1 MASNGGAFG
10 GLNGN
15 GLRSSLKSERQ
26 GVHHHHHHIP
36 LSPAHNTSSSFS
48 IASSKSVGHG
58 QSLTSAVRNKSSS
71 ASRRSLTPNSRSLSF
86 DGDEDSQ
93 RVRVA
98 VRVRPRNA
106 EDLLS
111 DADFADCVELQPELK
126 RLKLRKNNWSSES
139 YRFDE
144 VFTESASQ
152 RRVYEVVAKP
162 VVESVLNG
170 YNGTIMAYGQTGTGK
185 TYTLGRMGKEDASER
200 GIMVRALEDII
211 ANVSP
216 TSDSVEISYLQ
227 LYMESIQDLLAPE
240 KVNIPINEDPKTG
253 EVSAPGATVV
263 KIQDIDHFL
272 HLLEISESNRHA
284 ANTKLNTESSRS
296 HAILMV
302 YVRRAVSKRNED
314 MTASQGNANDHAID
328 ILGGNGIPMIR
339 KSKLLVVDLAGSE
352 RINKSGSEGHLLEEA
367 KFINLSL
374 TSLGKCINALAE
386 NSTHIPTRDSKL
398 TRLLR
403 DSFGGSARTSLI
415 ITIGPS
421 SRYHAETASTIMF
434 GQRAMK
440 IVNMIKLK
448 EEFDYESLCRKLE
461 NQVDNLTAE
470 VDRQQKLRESEKYK
484 LEKELRNCQ
493 ASFAEAEN
501 SLITRSEFLEKENT
515 RMENEMADLLI
526 ELNRQRD
533 RNDLMCDKVSH
544 LEMSLEHSKQHQLEN
559 YSYQK
564 VLADTT
570 QMYEKNIA
578 DLKKQLEVE
587 HSRSVSG
594 KEELE
599 ATKKILSDH
608 KKAIQHHETENSA
621 YKKALAEATQRFEKK
636 MAELTKQLEDK
647 NAHVEVIEEQLHL
660 AKSCLSNHQNSMQ
673 EEIEDLKE
681 KLRRSC
687 QSHEGTLAEFQSL
700 KSEHKNL
707 VEEKEK
713 LKEELYITRQKLLSE
728 EKQRKTV
735 EDELAKIKRTV
746 PMSENDFEDKK
757 SYMKDNIHRE
767 PSNLVTPMGFHKAG
781 QLKETNSGQRATIAK
796 ICEEV
801 GLQKILQLLTST
813 DSDVQVHAVK
823 VVANLAAED
832 SNQEKIVDEGGLDAL
847 LMLLQSSRNMTILRV
862 ASGAIANLAM
872 NERNQAVI
880 MSKGGAQL
888 LARTAS
894 RTDDPQTLRMV
905 AGALANLCGNEKL
918 HKMLKDDGGI
928 KALLEMVTS
937 GNNDVIAQVARGMAN
952 FAKCESRGI
961 VQGRKKGRSLLMED
975 GALTWLISNSL
986 TTSASTR
993 RHIELALC
1001 HLAQNEENA
1010 DDFVNSDGVKELER
1024 ISRESNKEDIRNLA
1038 RKMLK
1043 LNPTFQAQA
1052 QAQAQVQ
1059 AH

>member
-1 MASNGGAFG
+1 MASNGGGFG
-10 GLNGN
+10 GISGN
-15 GLRSSLKSERQ
+15 GLRSSLKSDRQ
-26 GVHHHHHHIP
+26 AGVHHHHHIP
-36 LSPAHNTSSSFS
+36 LSPAHNSSSSFS
-48 IASSKSVGHG
+48 IAASKSVGHG
-58 QSLTSAVRNKSSS
+58 QSLSSAVRNKSST

-386 NSTHIPTRDSKL
+386 NSSHIPTRDSKL

-470 VDRQQKLRESEKYK
+470 VDRQQKLRECEKYK
-484 LEKELRNCQ
+484 LEKELRDCQ

-515 RMENEMADLLI
+515 RMEKEMADLLI

-587 HSRSVSG
+587 HARSVSG

-599 ATKKILSDH
+599 VMKKILSDH
-608 KKAIQHHETENSA
+608 KKSIQHHETENSA
-621 YKKALAEATQRFEKK
+621 YKKALAEAAQRFEKK
-636 MAELTKQLEDK
+636 IAELTKQLEDK
-647 NAHVEVIEEQLHL
+647 NAHVEVIEEQLHS

-687 QSHEGTLAEFQSL
+687 QSHEGILTEFQSL

-735 EDELAKIKRTV
+735 ENELAKIKRSV
-746 PMSENDFEDKK
+746 PTSENDFEDKK

-767 PSNLVTPMGFHKAG
+767 PSNLASSMGFHKAG

-975 GALTWLISNSL
+975 GALTWLISNSH
-986 TTSASTR
+986 TSSASTR

-1010 DDFVNSDGVKELER
+1010 VDFVNSDGVRELER

-1052 QAQAQVQ
+1052 
-1059 AH
+1059 H

>member
-1 MASNGGAFG
+1 MASNGGG
-10 GLNGN
+10 IGGN
-15 GLRSSLKSERQ
+15 GLRSSLRSERQ
-26 GVHHHHHHIP
+26 GVHHHIP
-36 LSPAHNTSSSFS
+36 LSPAHNSSSSFS
-48 IASSKSVGHG
+48 ISASKSVGHG
-58 QSLTSAVRNKSSS
+58 QSLNSSVRNKASN
-71 ASRRSLTPNSRSLSF
+71 ASRRSLTPNSRSHSF

-98 VRVRPRNA
+98 VRVRPRNT

-272 HLLEISESNRHA
+272 QLLEISESNRHA
-284 ANTKLNTESSRS
+284 ANTKMNTESSRS

-314 MTASQGNANDHAID
+314 MTAFQGNVNDHAID

-352 RINKSGSEGHLLEEA
+352 RINKSGSEGQLLEEA

-461 NQVDNLTAE
+461 NQVDTLTAE
-470 VDRQQKLRESEKYK
+470 ADRQQKLRENEKYK
-484 LEKELRNCQ
+484 LEKELRDCQ

-501 SLITRSEFLEKENT
+501 SLITRSEFLEKENM
-515 RMENEMADLLI
+515 RMEKEMTDLLT

-533 RNDLMCDKVSH
+533 HNDLMRDKVSH

-587 HSRSVSG
+587 HARSVSG

-599 ATKKILSDH
+599 VMKKILSDH
-608 KKAIQHHETENSA
+608 KKSIQHHETENSA
-621 YKKALAEATQRFEKK
+621 YKKALAETTQRYEKK

-647 NAHVEVIEEQLHL
+647 NAHVEVIEEQLHS

-673 EEIEDLKE
+673 EEIEELKE

-687 QSHEGTLAEFQSL
+687 QSHEVTLTEFQSL

-735 EDELAKIKRTV
+735 ENELVQIKRTV

-767 PSNLVTPMGFHKAG
+767 PSNMGTLMGFHKTG

-796 ICEEV
+796 ICEEI
-801 GLQKILQLLTST
+801 GLQKILQLLTSE

-880 MSKGGAQL
+880 MSKGGGQL

-975 GALTWLISNSL
+975 GALTWLINNSH
-986 TTSASTR
+986 TSSASTR

-1010 DDFVNSDGVKELER
+1010 ADFISSEGVKELER

-1038 RKMLK
+1038 RKMLRQ
-1043 LNPTFQAQA
+1043 NPTFH
-1052 QAQAQVQ
+1052 

>member
-1 MASNGGAFG
+1 MASSGGGIG
-10 GLNGN
+10 GSGGN
-15 GLRSSLKSERQ
+15 SFRYSLRSERQ
-26 GVHHHHHHIP
+26 GVHHHVPI
-36 LSPAHNTSSSFS
+36 SSAHSSSFAFP
-48 IASSKSVGHG
+48 IAASKSVGHG
-58 QSLTSAVRNKSSS
+58 QSLGSSARNKASS
-71 ASRRSLTPNSRSLSF
+71 ASRRSLTPNLRSCSF
-86 DGDEDSQ
+86 DVDEDSQ

-139 YRFDE
+139 YQFDE

-162 VVESVLNG
+162 VVECVLNG

-185 TYTLGRMGKEDASER
+185 TYTLGRMGKEDVSER

-227 LYMESIQDLLAPE
+227 LYMESVQDLLAPE

-272 HLLEISESNRHA
+272 QLLEISESNRHA

-302 YVRRAVSKRNED
+302 YVRRAASKKNED
-314 MTASQGNANDHAID
+314 MATTQGHDHTVD
-328 ILGGNGIPMIR
+328 FLGGNGIPMIR

-386 NSTHIPTRDSKL
+386 NNTHIPTRDSKL

-461 NQVDNLTAE
+461 NQADNLTAE
-470 VDRQQKLRESEKYK
+470 VDRQQKLRENEKYK
-484 LEKELRNCQ
+484 LEKELRLCQ
-493 ASFAEAEN
+493 ASFAEVKN
-501 SLITRSEFLEKENT
+501 SLITRCEFLEKENT
-515 RMENEMADLLI
+515 QMEKEMADLLI

-533 RNDLMCDKVSH
+533 HNDLMHDKVSH

-559 YSYQK
+559 YTYQK

-587 HSRSVSG
+587 HARFVSA
-594 KEELE
+594 KEEFE
-599 ATKKILSDH
+599 VMKKILCDH
-608 KKAIQHHETENSA
+608 KKLIQQHETDNSA
-621 YKKALAEATQRFEKK
+621 YKMALAETTQRYEKK

-647 NAHVEVIEEQLHL
+647 NAHFEAIEEQLRL
-660 AKSCLSNHQNSMQ
+660 AKSCPSDNQNSIQ
-673 EEIEDLKE
+673 KEIEELKE
-681 KLRRSC
+681 KLKPC
-687 QSHEGTLAEFQSL
+687 QSHENTLTEFQSL
-700 KSEHKNL
+700 KSEHKHL
-707 VEEKEK
+707 AEEKEK
-713 LKEELYITRQKLLSE
+713 LKEELYITRQKLLFE
-728 EKQRKTV
+728 EKQRKTI
-735 EDELAKIKRTV
+735 ENELVQIQRTV
-746 PMSENDFEDKK
+746 PVSGNDFEDQK
-757 SYMKDNIHRE
+757 SYMRDNIHRQ
-767 PSNLVTPMGFHKAG
+767 PSSLGTPMGFHETG
-781 QLKETNSGQRATIAK
+781 QLKETNSSQRETIAK

-801 GLQKILQLLTST
+801 GLQKILQLLTSEDT
-813 DSDVQVHAVK
+813 DVQVHAVK
-823 VVANLAAED
+823 VVANLAAEE

-847 LMLLQSSRNMTILRV
+847 LMLLQSSKNLTIFRV

-872 NERNQAVI
+872 NERNQGVI

-928 KALLEMVTS
+928 RALLEMATS
-937 GNNDVIAQVARGMAN
+937 GNSDVIAQVARGMAN
-952 FAKCESRGI
+952 FAKCESRAI

-975 GALTWLISNSL
+975 GALPWLLNNSH
-986 TTSASTR
+986 TNSASAR

-1001 HLAQNEENA
+1001 HLAQNVDNA
-1010 DDFVNSDGVKELER
+1010 ADFVACGGVKELLER
-1024 ISRESNKEDIRNLA
+1024 ISRESFREDIRNLA
-1038 RKMLK
+1038 RKMLR
-1043 LNPTFQAQA
+1043 LNSTFQA
-1052 QAQAQVQ
+1052 
-1059 AH
+1059 

>member
-1 MASNGGAFG
+1 MASNGGGIG
-10 GLNGN
+10 GISGN
-15 GLRSSLKSERQ
+15 GLRSSLRSERQ
-26 GVHHHHHHIP
+26 GVHHHIP
-36 LSPAHNTSSSFS
+36 LSPAHNSSSAFS
-48 IASSKSVGHG
+48 IAASKSVGHG
-58 QSLTSAVRNKSSS
+58 QSLSSSVRNKAST

-216 TSDSVEISYLQ
+216 TLDSVEISYLQ

-240 KVNIPINEDPKTG
+240 KVNIPISEDPKTG

-263 KIQDIDHFL
+263 KIRDIDHFL
-272 HLLEISESNRHA
+272 QLLEISESNRHA

-314 MTASQGNANDHAID
+314 MTASQVNMNDNAVD

-470 VDRQQKLRESEKYK
+470 VDRQQKLRENEKYK
-484 LEKELRNCQ
+484 LEKELRDCR

-501 SLITRSEFLEKENT
+501 SLITRSEFLEKENM
-515 RMENEMADLLI
+515 RMEKEMTDLLM

-533 RNDLMCDKVSH
+533 CNDLMRDKVSH

-559 YSYQK
+559 YTYQK

-587 HSRSVSG
+587 HARSVSG

-599 ATKKILSDH
+599 VMKKILSDH
-608 KKAIQHHETENSA
+608 KKLIQHHETENSA
-621 YKKALAEATQRFEKK
+621 YKKALAETTQRYEKK
-636 MAELTKQLEDK
+636 MAELMKQLEDK
-647 NAHVEVIEEQLHL
+647 NAHFDVIEEQLHS
-660 AKSCLSNHQNSMQ
+660 AKSCLSNHQNLMQ
-673 EEIEDLKE
+673 EEIKELKE

-687 QSHEGTLAEFQSL
+687 QSHEDTLTEFQSL

-728 EKQRKTV
+728 KKQRKTI
-735 EDELAKIKRTV
+735 ENELIQIKRTV
-746 PMSENDFEDKK
+746 PVSENDFEDKK

-767 PSNLVTPMGFHKAG
+767 PSNLGTPMVFHKTG
-781 QLKETNSGQRATIAK
+781 PLKETNSGQRATIAK

-801 GLQKILQLLTST
+801 GLQKILQLLTSE

-928 KALLEMVTS
+928 KALLEMATS
-937 GNNDVIAQVARGMAN
+937 GSNDVIAQVARGMAN

-975 GALTWLISNSL
+975 GALTWLINNSH

-1010 DDFVNSDGVKELER
+1010 ADFVSSEGVKELER

-1038 RKMLK
+1038 RKMLR
-1043 LNPTFQAQA
+1043 LNPTFSSSLGSNN
-1052 QAQAQVQ
+1052 
-1059 AH
+1059 